1 MIAGQRVVVIVPARD
16 EEASLP
22 GIAALLPRAAVDELV
37 VADNGSRDQTA
48 RVAFALGATVVTE
61 PRRGYGGACLAAIR
75 HLSQR
80 TESPDIVVFMDAD
93 WNGQPADVDRL
104 VMPIVEKRADLVIG
118 ARTREVPTARVPHA
132 RSRGGVP
139 WHART
144 GNRLVLALVGAI
156 FGFRFQDLGPFR
168 AIRFSALLALEMDD
182 RDWGWT
188 LQMQIRAAS
197 RGLRVLEVPVAP
209 NRRTAGRSKI
219 SGSVSGSL
227 RAGAKMLYTIVR
239 ERVLVRRRVHEPRM
253 PTADP

>member
-1 MIAGQRVVVIVPARD
+1 MVIVPARD

-22 GIAALLPRAAVDELV
+22 GVAALIPRPAVDELV
-37 VADNGSRDQTA
+37 VADNGSADQTT
-48 RVAFALGATVVTE
+48 RVASALGATVVTE

-80 TESPDIVVFMDAD
+80 TEFPDIVVFMDAD
-93 WNGQPADVDRL
+93 WNGQPADVERL
-104 VMPIVEKRADLVIG
+104 LIPIVEKRADLVIG
-118 ARTREVPTARVPHA
+118 ERTREVPTEVEPHA
-132 RSRGGVP
+132 HGRGGVP

-144 GNRLVLALVGAI
+144 GNRLVLVLVRAL

-168 AIRFSALLALEMDD
+168 AIRFPSLLALEMDD

-219 SGSVSGSL
+219 SGSVIGSL
-227 RAGAKMLYTIVR
+227 RAGAKMMYTIVR
-239 ERVLVRRRVHEPRM
+239 ERVLARRQIHDPRM
-253 PTADP
+253 PNDDS